1 VISVNL
7 PFHLLA
13 TAGLAATLVSILRS
27 ASPSFALRA
36 ALRYGAFGV
45 LASLIT
51 ARAFPELP
59 ALAAWGLFLYAPLGL
74 VVVAAGLARRR
85 ATGPRI
91 AAALCALTAF
101 AVAAVAV
108 QAFFIEPQS
117 LEVNRFTVESATLR
131 RPLRIAVVA
140 DLQADR
146 IGAYER
152 AAIRRLR
159 AERPDLV
166 VLPGDY
172 VQEGSG
178 TPHSV
183 LERELNALFRAEGL
197 AAPRGVY
204 AVRGDHEHDGW
215 PHIFRDLPVRTFE
228 ATSTVVRDDVA
239 VTGLGLRDSFA
250 TDLEVADRPEFHV
263 VVGHRPD
270 FALSP
275 DVKADLLIAGHTHGG
290 QVRLPFLGP
299 IITLS
304 QVPRAWAAGVTA
316 LPGGRT
322 LVVSRGVGMTRGY
335 SPRLR
340 FLCRPEIVIVD
351 VVPRQSAPSLLQS
364 ASISARRAS

>member
-1 VISVNL
+1 MNL

-13 TAGLAATLVSILRS
+13 TAGLAVTLVSILRS
-27 ASPSFALRA
+27 TSASTALRL
-36 ALRYGAFGV
+36 ALRYAAFGV
-45 LASLIT
+45 LVSLVS
-51 ARAFPELP
+51 ARAFSELP
-59 ALAAWGLFLYAPLGL
+59 ALAAWGLFLYAPAGL
-74 VVVAAGLARRR
+74 VVVAAAFGFRR
-85 ATGPRI
+85 AAPRRAVAI
-91 AAALCALTAF
+91 PCALA
-101 AVAAVAV
+101 ACALVAVAV
-108 QAFFIEPQS
+108 QAFIVEPRS
-117 LEVNRFTVESATLR
+117 LEVNRVVVESATLR
-131 RPLRIAVVA
+131 RPLRIAVLA

-146 IGAYER
+146 IGPYER

-159 AERPDLV
+159 AERADLV

-178 TPHSV
+178 ASHAA
-183 LERELNALFRAEGL
+183 LERELNALLHAEGL

-215 PHIFRDLPVRTFE
+215 PRIFRGLPVHAFE
-228 ATSTVVRDDVA
+228 ATATVVRDDVA

-250 TDLEVADRPEFHV
+250 TDLEVGDRPEFHV

-275 DVKADLLIAGHTHGG
+275 GVKADLLIAGHTHGG

-299 IITLS
+299 IVTLS
-304 QVPRAWAAGVTA
+304 QVPRSWAAGVTA

-364 ASISARRAS
+364 ASISARRTS